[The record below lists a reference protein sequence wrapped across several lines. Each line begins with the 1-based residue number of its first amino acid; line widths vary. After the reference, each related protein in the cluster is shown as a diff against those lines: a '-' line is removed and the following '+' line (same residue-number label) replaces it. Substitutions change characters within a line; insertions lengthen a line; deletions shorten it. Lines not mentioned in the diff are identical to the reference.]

1 MTQSYE
7 QISKQLEQLEQQA
20 LKTPDQLFALSY
32 VRSHLDLLDLEQIE
46 GSLEEALMLA
56 VEDTFDADRMS
67 EQDRTDVV
75 AIIHSLAS
83 R

>member
-1 MTQSYE
+1 MKQSYE

-20 LKTPDQLFALSY
+20 LETPEQLFALSY

-46 GSLEEALMLA
+46 GSLAEALMQG
-56 VEDTFDADRMS
+56 VVDTFDADRMS
-67 EQDRTDVV
+67 EQDRTDVI